1 MSTST
6 NAGKVM
12 LGADGCPLVGH
23 DGKIVLAD
31 SIYPIDISLP
41 TVHTRWARYWTGTHD
56 AEEPYFSYTPDDEIF
71 DQDWGEDAADPPQ
84 SNPTASCN
92 WRSLANGDLYFIS
105 MKQSVF
111 KFSLADATFRNSGSI
126 DVDWSRIT
134 HLIFDWRLYGYK
146 TSNNDDGTQGVY
158 AHAHIG
164 NVAATNPYGNNE
176 PWEYTT
182 DDEWVE
188 LASEEVLDQYLSNWV
203 LASGTHTFTPLDPT
217 NPTFYAAVFFDA
229 YSGLIRVDK
238 AAFLNVFNFRVIYNL
253 A

>member
-1 MSTST
+1 MSASA
-6 NAGKVM
+6 NAGKVL

-23 DGKIVLAD
+23 DGKIVLSD
-31 SIYPIDISLP
+31 SIYPKSISDPDID
-41 TVHTRWARYWTGTHD
+41 TRWARYWTGTHD
-56 AEEPYFSYTPDDEIF
+56 APDDEIF
-71 DQDWGEDAADPPQ
+71 DQDWGADMAAPPKTE
-84 SNPTASCN
+84 PTASCE

-111 KFSLADATFRNSGSI
+111 KFSLADATFRNSGLI

-134 HLIFDWRLYGYK
+134 HLIFDWRLYGYAD
-146 TSNNDDGTQGVY
+146 DDGTQGVY

-164 NVAATNPYGNNE
+164 NFSATNPYGNNE

-188 LASEEVLDQYLSNWV
+188 LASEEVLDQDSSNWV

-238 AAFLNVFNFRVIYNL
+238 SAFLYVFNFRVRHNL
-253 A
+253 AT